1 MRELISQYIKPFYL
15 RMALGFLIKFIGTIM
30 DLFLPWILAYMIDT
44 IIPLGDWKR
53 VIRWGF
59 VMLFC
64 SVVAA
69 VGTMTANRMASKVG
83 CDAAKVIRHDLFEK
97 IMYLSNRDT
106 DFWKKPSLIS
116 RLTTDSY
123 NIQQAISRLQRL
135 GVRAPILLVGGL
147 IMTLTL
153 DWVLAGVLLCIMP
166 VLAAIMFFVS
176 KKSIPMYLNL
186 QESVDRF
193 VRLIREDISG
203 IRVIKALSKGEEE
216 AARFEEINAEVVE
229 KEKKAG
235 MLMAVTDPSMNVLLN
250 VGLVLVVIV
259 GAYRVNA
266 GTSEVGK
273 ILAFLTYFAII
284 LNAMLSMSK
293 MFVLLSKSV
302 ASSDRIMSV
311 LHSKDERALKEEAEE
326 WEKIYDEK
334 TENKKTENEET
345 TVPPALEFSHVTFS
359 YNGVQPNLCDIS
371 FVIQKGETL
380 GIIGQTGSGK
390 STIANLLMRF
400 YDVDEGQIRIDG
412 KDVKQIPYGELR
424 SRFGVVFQN
433 DVIFENTILENV
445 RLGRDLNEQQV
456 QEALLYAKASEF
468 VEKKGKQM
476 QEQLDIKGANLSGG
490 QKQRVLIARALAAH
504 PDFLILDDSSS
515 ALDYKTDA
523 ALRQEMK
530 EHFADTTTVIIAQ
543 RISSILHADHI
554 LVIED
559 GNMIGYGTHQE
570 LLGNC
575 ELYQEI
581 SASQMGEE

>member
-1 MRELISQYIKPFYL
+1 MRELISQYIKPFYP

-53 VIRWGF
+53 VIRWGI

-64 SVVAA
+64 SIVAA

-83 CDAAKVIRHDLFEK
+83 SDAAKVIRHDLFEK
-97 IMYLSNRDT
+97 MMYLSNRDT
-106 DFWKKPSLIS
+106 DFWTKPSLIS

-166 VLAAIMFFVS
+166 VLAAIMFLVS
-176 KKSIPMYLNL
+176 KKSIPMYISL
-186 QESVDRF
+186 QGSVDRF

-235 MLMAVTDPSMNVLLN
+235 MLMAVTDPCMNVLLN
-250 VGLVLVVIV
+250 IGLVMVVIV

-293 MFVLLSKSV
+293 MFVLISKAV
-302 ASSDRIMSV
+302 ASSERIMSV
-311 LHSKDERALKEEAEE
+311 LHSKDERACKEEAKK
-326 WEKIYDEK
+326 WEGIHDKETEK
-334 TENKKTENEET
+334 RENEPA
-345 TVPPALEFSHVTFS
+345 PPALEFSHVTFS
-359 YNGVQPNLCDIS
+359 YNGVQPNLRDIS
-371 FVIQKGETL
+371 FSLQKGETL

-412 KDVKQIPYGELR
+412 RDVRQIPYGELR

-433 DVIFENTILENV
+433 DVIFENTIFENV
-445 RLGRDLNEQQV
+445 RLGRGLDEQQV

-523 ALRQEMK
+523 ALRKEMK
-530 EHFADTTTVIIAQ
+530 EHFSDTTTVIIAQ
-543 RISSILHADHI
+543 RISSVLHADHI

-570 LLGNC
+570 LIRSC